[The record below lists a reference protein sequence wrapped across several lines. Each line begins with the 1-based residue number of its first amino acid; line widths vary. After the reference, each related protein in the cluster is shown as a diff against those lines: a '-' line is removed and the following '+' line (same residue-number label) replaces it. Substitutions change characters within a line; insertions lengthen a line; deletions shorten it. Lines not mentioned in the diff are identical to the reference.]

1 MLPSEAEVE
10 RAAPEPA
17 RELTVAGLSKPAQ
30 PWTLRLFAQ
39 GLRLTPRREG
49 EPPIHIIRSELAT
62 HVDLVNFGV
71 TRRTLVVKKPSK
83 RVFKLDPGAWAD
95 LLAWVGRDAWLRI
108 ALRQRMGF
116 GVPIGILVLLS
127 SLPVPGNAEAGIE
140 GVAFNPL
147 FAILG
152 VALIA
157 GAMLARRRPHP
168 ALFLVDSAWFAV
180 VAGTLVWRVI
190 HGSSPLWL
198 ILVVMQLLLVWSGVS
213 LFRDLSAKPPP

>member
-1 MLPSEAEVE
+1 MLPVGADI
-10 RAAPEPA
+10 EPA
-17 RELTVAGLSKPAQ
+17 AQEPQHELAVAGLSKPAQ

-39 GLRLTPRREG
+39 GLRLTPQSEG
-49 EPPIHIIRSELAT
+49 EPAIHLLRSELAT
-62 HVDLVNFGV
+62 HVDLVKFGV
-71 TRRTLVVKKPSK
+71 TRRTLVVKKPRK
-83 RVFKLDPGAWAD
+83 RHFKLDPEAWAR
-95 LLAWVGRDAWLRI
+95 LTAWIGRDARLRI
-108 ALRQRMGF
+108 ALRQRLGY
-116 GVPIGILVLLS
+116 GVPIGILVLIS

-140 GVAFNPL
+140 GVAFNPV

-157 GAMLARRRPHP
+157 GAILARRRPHP
-168 ALFLVDSAWFAV
+168 ALFLVDSAWFAA

-213 LFRDLSAKPPP
+213 LFRDLSTKPPP